1 MWIGVTG
8 LGRIGVTHARN
19 LAATPGVDGLV
30 FTDPVP
36 GRAEAAAALLARNGS
51 ADAPEVRVVGDLTTL
66 LAGVDGVLVAT
77 PTPTHAEVVHRS
89 LDAGVPTLCEKPIA
103 GDLATMTAVIEH
115 AERSGT
121 PLLVGFQRR
130 FDPAIQELKRRIDGG
145 ELGDLYLVRAIGMDA
160 VPPGPAY
167 IPTSGGIFRDLFIH
181 DLDAVPW
188 LVGRPVDQVH
198 AVGSVLVD
206 AAFAANDDVDTAV
219 ITLTFAGG
227 VIAQL
232 AGGRRDG
239 GGYDHRIEVIGSRQA
254 LTAGLDGRSPI
265 TSVEPGGHDPGDQ
278 AYPGFVERFARA
290 YAHEARVF
298 VDVVAGGAGNPSPA
312 RDSLVSLVLAEAC
325 ERSRRCGQPVRPVFP
340 GTVGPSGTQAR
351 P

>member
-1 MWIGVTG
+1 MRIGVTG
-8 LGRIGVTHARN
+8 LGRIGVMHATN
-19 LAATPGVDGLV
+19 LAATPGVDRLLL
-30 FTDPVP
+30 TDPAP
-36 GRAEAAAALLARNGS
+36 GRAEEAAVALAGRGPG
-51 ADAPEVRVVGDLTTL
+51 PEVQVVGDLATL
-66 LAGVDGVLVAT
+66 LAEVDGVLVAT
-77 PTPTHAEVVHRS
+77 PTPSHAEVVRRS

-115 AERSGT
+115 AERTGT

-130 FDPAIQELKRRIDGG
+130 FDPAIRELKRRIDGG

-160 VPPGPAY
+160 VPPDPAY
-167 IPTSGGIFRDLFIH
+167 VPTSGGIFRDLFIH

-188 LVGRPVDQVH
+188 LVGRRVEQVH

-206 AAFAANDDVDTAV
+206 RAFADCDDVDTAV
-219 ITLTFAGG
+219 ITLTFEGG

-239 GGYDHRIEVIGSRQA
+239 GGYDHRIEAIGSRQA
-254 LTAGLDGRSPI
+254 VTAGLDARTPI
-265 TSVEPGGHDPGDQ
+265 TSVEPGGHDPGPD

-290 YAHEARVF
+290 YAHEMQVF
-298 VDVVAGGAGNPSPA
+298 VDVVAGRAANPSPA

-325 ERSRRCGQPVRPVFP
+325 EQSRRSGRPVRPRFP
-340 GTVGPSGTQAR
+340 VDVADGAGVTA
-351 P
+351 